1 MSPSTVDAET
11 TLMFMD
17 YANSVLD
24 DVMEHPYWKQGVV
37 VPYYNHQSEIRDIPD
52 NIMLLGI
59 LAKYA
64 VDKTSAKA
72 QRYEM
77 DYFKRLNQVLTRVK
91 FGVGATFEMT
101 AVDYPNYDQE
111 IPGVN

>member
-24 DVMEHPYWKQGVV
+24 DVMEHPYWKKGVSIS
-37 VPYYNHQSEIRDIPD
+37 YYTHQSEIREIPD

-59 LAKYA
+59 LSKYA
-64 VDKTSAKA
+64 VDQTSAKA
-72 QRYEM
+72 QRYEQ
-77 DYFKRLNQVLTRVK
+77 DYYKRLNQVLTRVK
-91 FGVGATFEMT
+91 FGVGATFEMM
-101 AVDYPNYDQE
+101 AVDYPDQDQE
-111 IPGVN
+111 IQGVN